1 MDLGHFKPFVKKK
14 PTFNKQ
20 ETRETLDIK
29 VTPMN
34 KRSFNVDIAPSVEN
48 SLLKENSLD
57 VTYNIE
63 IEQTPVMQTEEK
75 KISIPISGKVSKPI
89 SYRYLNIES
98 QQSFEEINTKI
109 IQREK

>member
-1 MDLGHFKPFVKKK
+1 MDLGHFKPFVQKK

-20 ETRETLDIK
+20 ETRETLGLK

-34 KRSFNVDIAPSVEN
+34 KRSLNVDIAPSVEN
-48 SLLKENSLD
+48 SFLKENSLD

-63 IEQTPVMQTEEK
+63 IEQTPVTQTEEK
-75 KISIPISGKVSKPI
+75 KISLPISTKISLPI
-89 SYRYLNIES
+89 SCRNLNIDS